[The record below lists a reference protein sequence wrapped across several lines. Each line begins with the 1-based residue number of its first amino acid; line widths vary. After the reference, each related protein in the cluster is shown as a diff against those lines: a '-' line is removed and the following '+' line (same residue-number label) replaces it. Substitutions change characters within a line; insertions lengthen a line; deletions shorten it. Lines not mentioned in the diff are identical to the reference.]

1 MGKMV
6 LLLSKMN
13 GNRNECRKKNKHI
26 WLTNRIKCV
35 REIYIN
41 EYETKQNKKNQFQGK
56 RHDTIERTGEGESK
70 ER

>member
-1 MGKMV
+1 M
-6 LLLSKMN
+6 
-13 GNRNECRKKNKHI
+13 
-26 WLTNRIKCV
+26 